1 MTFRGVVFTGIIL
14 SQLIPVALTQR
25 RHDPLAPLEIDQLR
39 ESAQEP
45 VERLKLYVKFARVR
59 LTSLLQVRDDP
70 KVTDRQQ
77 QIHDHLQDFLDVY
90 DELNDNVDTF
100 SDRKA
105 DLRKALKSV
114 IEADTEFQAKLRA
127 FKDAGDPKDAAAGQ
141 YEFLLTNIIDTLDS
155 SAKDHRDLLKEQEE
169 AQKHKKK

>member
-1 MTFRGVVFTGIIL
+1 MTFGRLVVAGIIL

-25 RHDPLAPLEIDQLR
+25 RHDPLAPLEVDQLR
-39 ESAQEP
+39 ESAQDP
-45 VERLKLYVKFARVR
+45 VERLKLYVKFARAR

-70 KVTDRQQ
+70 KVTDRAQ

-105 DLRKALKSV
+105 DLRKALKPV

-127 FKDAGDPKDAAAGQ
+127 FKDAGGTKDAAEGQ

-169 AQKHKKK
+169 VEKHKKK